1 MPINGYG
8 QDGAP
13 IINENSGYT
22 EKGFSSENEMRHTKW
37 PGGGP
42 SSTYDNSNGN
52 RPVTLLGT
60 YKMYCN
66 REPRFYVSV
75 IFNNE
80 WLNVVNRRV
89 NNLQGVGEDAS
100 KSFDAPWT
108 GYNVRKQIS
117 LDVFPRDNKYSYQP
131 GILYRLAEAY
141 LGYAEALNESQNS
154 PNENVYHYVNLI
166 RQRAGLPN
174 LAQGL
179 SKEQMRAAIQQE
191 RRIEFNCEGIR
202 LNDLRRWKLAEKYLN
217 QSYWG
222 MNRNGT
228 MATDDANNPN
238 AYYKRTL
245 WKPRTFTK
253 KMYLMPIPQKQIDI
267 NVKLRQPTG
276 Y

>member
-1 MPINGYG
+1 
-8 QDGAP
+8 
-13 IINENSGYT
+13 
-22 EKGFSSENEMRHTKW
+22 MRHTKW

-42 SSTYDNSNGN
+42 SSTYDNANGN
-52 RPVTLLGT
+52 RPVTLPGT

-108 GYNVRKQIS
+108 GYNVRKQVS

-141 LGYAEALNESQNS
+141 LGYAEALNESQDG

-166 RQRAGLPN
+166 RERAGLPN
-174 LAQGL
+174 LPQGL

-191 RRIEFNCEGIR
+191 RRVEFNCEGIR

-217 QSYWG
+217 HSYWG

-228 MATDDANNPN
+228 MASDDANNPN

-253 KMYLMPIPQKQIDI
+253 KMYLMPIPQKQMDI